1 MKKKILI
8 GLSGI
13 LFFLMFG
20 AFTESS
26 NAAICH
32 QDDQGIC
39 RIEGYGQWL
48 CYCSP
53 DDTRLN

>member
-1 MKKKILI
+1 MKKRVLV
-8 GLSGI
+8 GL
-13 LFFLMFG
+13 LLVG
-20 AFTESS
+20 AFLLIAVSTKQS

-32 QDDQGIC
+32 HDDQGIC

-53 DDTRLN
+53 DDTRLY